1 MIVYKLKENWASF
14 KAGEKFT
21 TSSYGN
27 LYQLVDDDGKLADG
41 KLVLAKIQPD
51 LLTVVDGG
59 RVW

>member
-1 MIVYKLKENWASF
+1 MTIYKLKEDWSSF

-21 TSSYGN
+21 ASSYGN
-27 LYQLVDDDGKLADG
+27 LYQLVNDDGKLADD

-59 RVW
+59 Q